1 MQDKIHP
8 RYFDTVEI
16 RCSCGNVV
24 ISGSTQEKLKT
35 ELCSKCH
42 PFYTGQQK
50 LIDTAG
56 RVDKFEA
63 KRKKA
68 ITMRA
73 EVKRRV
79 EEKKKKPEGYKE
91 KEVPAEVIERA
102 EKWGKPLGGTL
113 TEEVAKETKAKETK
127 AKDKKAK
134 KTAVKKKTTK
144 KAKKK

>member
-1 MQDKIHP
+1 MKAAIHP
-8 RYFDTVEI
+8 KYFDTVEI

-24 ISGSTQEKLKT
+24 ISGSTQEKMKT

-68 ITMRA
+68 VSMRA

-102 EKWGKPLGGTL
+102 EKWGKPLGDTL
-113 TEEVAKETKAKETK
+113 TEEVAKEAKVE
-127 AKDKKAK
+127 AKKAK
-134 KTAVKKKTTK
+134 KTVVKKKTTK